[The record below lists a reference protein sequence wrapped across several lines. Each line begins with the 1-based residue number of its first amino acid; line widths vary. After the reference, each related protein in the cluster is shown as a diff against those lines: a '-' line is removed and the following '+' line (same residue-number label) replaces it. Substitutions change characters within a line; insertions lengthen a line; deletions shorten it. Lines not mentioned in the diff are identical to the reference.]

1 MKSIPSLA
9 IAALL
14 TSCTATPPPADEAPP
29 VRDIKGTCQR
39 EPGQRFVG
47 MKASGEVG
55 SEMLA
60 ATGAK
65 ILRWVPPRTAVTMD
79 FNPSPESVIRAGD
92 ELVVLGRPQSVK
104 ALGEGVAA

>member
-1 MKSIPSLA
+1 MRPVASLA

-14 TSCTATPPPADEAPP
+14 AGCAATTPPADETPP
-29 VRDIKGTCQR
+29 ARDIKGTCQR

-47 MKASGEVG
+47 TVATGEAG
-55 SEMLA
+55 REILA

-79 FNPSPESVIRAGD
+79 FNPSRLTVSYGDDYVIKT
-92 ELVVLGRPQSVK
+92 VSCT
-104 ALGEGVAA
+104 